1 MYLSIFQNIVFLQL
15 KLSENEDGKG
25 YVGRKEKEM
34 EKEIILCFIFGCSD
48 FQFQPCGVVV

>member
-1 MYLSIFQNIVFLQL
+1 MYLSIFQNVVFLQL
-15 KLSENEDGKG
+15 KLSENKDGKG